1 MGVRHSVSRRHLL
14 AMSAATGSLALGGGF
29 DGALALAGK
38 RIERLDPSLDAIIDT
53 SAPIQEGTAIR
64 PAVGATQVSRIRAKL
79 PGSGVRC
86 GWAANWSLTIRN
98 TTISERP

>member
-1 MGVRHSVSRRHLL
+1 MGVRHSVSRRHPL

-29 DGALALAGK
+29 DGALAQAGK

-64 PAVGATQVSRIRAKL
+64 PAVVAM
-79 PGSGVRC
+79 
-86 GWAANWSLTIRN
+86 AAPRLWQPR
-98 TTISERP
+98 

>member
-29 DGALALAGK
+29 DGALAQAGK

-53 SAPIQEGTAIR
+53 SAPIQEPRAYGSHADEPKTGPGEIAR
-64 PAVGATQVSRIRAKL
+64 SPEQRAPAPPWRGPGA
-79 PGSGVRC
+79 G
-86 GWAANWSLTIRN
+86 
-98 TTISERP
+98 